1 MSLAEIYDIII
12 IEFLKKVKTLMDKI
26 ILDGMGGDN
35 APAAIVEGA
44 VQALREDK
52 QLYLIITGREAELKA
67 ELAKHKYDASRVEIV
82 DCPDVIGMNDS
93 PTEAVKRKQSSLIAG
108 YWMLR
113 KEDDICGL
121 VTAGSSGA
129 TIAGGQ
135 LILGRIKGVK
145 RPALCPAIPNVNGGV
160 TLLCDCG
167 ANAECKP
174 VMLCQF
180 AVLASAYAQAGFGKQ
195 NPKVGLLNNGT
206 EEHKGDPLRQETYK
220 YLTQMQGINFAG
232 NAEARDINMGDFDVV
247 VADGFSG
254 NVALKSIEGC
264 AKMILAQMKK
274 QFKSSPAALLGAL
287 FMQGGIKRMKKNL
300 DFDRFGGALLLGL
313 KKVVVK
319 SHGSS
324 KPVTIKNSIANA
336 LAIYRNGLIPKVEDL
351 LAKVDL
357 DNLITVE
364 DE

>member
-1 MSLAEIYDIII
+1 
-12 IEFLKKVKTLMDKI
+12 MDKL

-44 VQALREDK
+44 VKALKDDK
-52 QLYLIITGREAELKA
+52 NLYLIITGRENEIKA
-67 ELAKHKYDASRVEIV
+67 ELAKYKYDAARVEIV

-93 PTEAVKRKQSSLIAG
+93 PTEAVRNKQSSLMAA
-108 YWMLR
+108 YWMLK

-121 VTAGSSGA
+121 VSAGSTGA
-129 TIAGGQ
+129 IIAGGQ
-135 LILGRIKGVK
+135 LILGRIRGIK
-145 RPALCPAIPNVNGGV
+145 RPALCPAIPNVNNGV

-180 AVLASAYAQAGFGKQ
+180 AVLASAYAQAGFDKT
-195 NPKVGLLNNGT
+195 NPRVGLLNNGT

-220 YLTQMQGINFAG
+220 YLSEMQGINFVG
-232 NAEARDINMGDFDVV
+232 NVEGRDINYGDVDVV

-264 AKMILAQMKK
+264 AKMILATMKK
-274 QFKSSPAALLGAL
+274 QFTSSPAALIGAM
-287 FMQGGIKRMKKNL
+287 FMHGAIKRMKKGL
-300 DFDRFGGALLLGL
+300 DFDKYGGALLLGL

-324 KPVTIKNSIANA
+324 KPAAIANSIKNA
-336 LAIYRNGLIPKVEDL
+336 LSIYRNGLIPKVEDM

-357 DNLITVE
+357 DNLIPVNNE
-364 DE
+364 